1 MTGYLILDYFLTL
14 LHLLIVGFNLL
25 GWIWP
30 ATRRAHFIVV
40 VVTASCWLILG
51 IWYGIGYCPLTDWQW
66 QLKEHLGVQELPN
79 SFIKYMVDK
88 VSPVTVSSDVI
99 DALTAGGFAIA
110 AFMSVYLNFFR
121 RKKGRQQEV

>member
-1 MTGYLILDYFLTL
+1 MTGYLILDYLLTL

-40 VVTASCWLILG
+40 VVTASCWLLLG

-66 QLKEHLGVQELPN
+66 QLKEHLGEQGLPN

-88 VSPVTVSSDVI
+88 VSPVAVYSDTI
-99 DALTAGGFAIA
+99 DTLTAGGFAIA

-121 RKKGRQQEV
+121 KKKRK

>member
-1 MTGYLILDYFLTL
+1 MTGYLILDYLLTL

-30 ATRRAHFIVV
+30 ATRKAHFIVV

-51 IWYGIGYCPLTDWQW
+51 IWYGVGYCPLTDWQW
-66 QLKEHLGVQELPN
+66 QVKEHLGEQGLPN

-88 VSPVTVSSDVI
+88 VSPVAVSSDTI
-99 DALTAGGFAIA
+99 DTLTAGGFAIA
-110 AFMSVYLNFFR
+110 AFLSVYLNFFGK
-121 RKKGRQQEV
+121 KKGR

>member
-66 QLKEHLGVQELPN
+66 QLKEHLGAQELPN

-121 RKKGRQQEV
+121 NKKERQQEV

>member
-1 MTGYLILDYFLTL
+1 MTGYLILDYLLTL
-14 LHLLIVGFNLL
+14 LHLLIIGFNLL

-30 ATRRAHFIVV
+30 RTRRPHFIVV
-40 VVTASCWLILG
+40 VVTTSCWLILG

-66 QLKEHLGVQELPN
+66 QLKEHLGEQGLPN

-88 VSPVTVSSDVI
+88 VSPVAVSSDTI
-99 DALTAGGFAIA
+99 DILTAGGFAIA

-121 RKKGRQQEV
+121 KKQRK

>member
-1 MTGYLILDYFLTL
+1 MTRYLILDYFFTL

-30 ATRRAHFIVV
+30 ATRKAHFIVV
-40 VVTASCWLILG
+40 VVTASCWLLLG

-66 QLKEHLGVQELPN
+66 QLKEQLGEQGLPN

-88 VSPVTVSSDVI
+88 ISPAAVSSDLI

-110 AFMSVYLNFFR
+110 AFLSVYLNFFR
-121 RKKGRQQEV
+121 KKKAS

>member
-66 QLKEHLGVQELPN
+66 QLKEHLGAQELPN

>member
-1 MTGYLILDYFLTL
+1 MTGYLILDFLLTL

-40 VVTASCWLILG
+40 VVTASCWLLLG

-66 QLKEHLGVQELPN
+66 QLKEHLGEQGLPN

-88 VSPVTVSSDVI
+88 VSPVEVSSDTI
-99 DALTAGGFAIA
+99 DILTAGGFAIA
-110 AFMSVYLNFFR
+110 AFLSVYLNFFR
-121 RKKGRQQEV
+121 KKQRK

>member
-1 MTGYLILDYFLTL
+1 MTGYLILDYLMTL

-30 ATRRAHFIVV
+30 ATRKAHFIVV
-40 VVTASCWLILG
+40 VVTASCWLLLG

-66 QLKEHLGVQELPN
+66 QLKEQLGEQGLPN

-88 VSPVTVSSDVI
+88 VSPIAVSSDTI
-99 DALTAGGFAIA
+99 DTLTAGGFAIA
-110 AFMSVYLNFFR
+110 AFLSVYLNFFR
-121 RKKGRQQEV
+121 KKKGR

>member
-1 MTGYLILDYFLTL
+1 MTGYLILDYLMTL

-30 ATRRAHFIVV
+30 ATRKVHFIVV

-51 IWYGIGYCPLTDWQW
+51 IWYGVGYCPLTDWQW
-66 QLKEHLGVQELPN
+66 QVKEHLGEQGLPN

-88 VSPVTVSSDVI
+88 VSPIAVSSDTI
-99 DALTAGGFAIA
+99 DTLTAGGFAIA
-110 AFMSVYLNFFR
+110 AFLSVYLNFFR
-121 RKKGRQQEV
+121 KKKGR